1 MAENQQI
8 FLKSGYILHC
18 VLYYM
23 YLEKTRS
30 QSEVV
35 HTTIFCCRSRL
46 ALQRECNFLSL
57 FRWCCYHYWLLL
69 LLLGLKLNQHFK

>member
-1 MAENQQI
+1 MAEKQHI
-8 FLKSGYILHC
+8 VLKSGYILHC

-35 HTTIFCCRSRL
+35 HTTIRAVARS
-46 ALQRECNFLSL
+46 ENPGGVGS
-57 FRWCCYHYWLLL
+57 
-69 LLLGLKLNQHFK
+69 

>member
-1 MAENQQI
+1 MAEKQHI
-8 FLKSGYILHC
+8 VLKSGYILHC

-35 HTTIFCCRSRL
+35 HTTIRAVARSENPGGRL
-46 ALQRECNFLSL
+46 VVLWWA
-57 FRWCCYHYWLLL
+57 
-69 LLLGLKLNQHFK
+69 